1 MLWIVTSKFIGSMTQ
16 GLHYIEIEPSNLF
29 KYNSF
34 VTTSSE
40 FLKFIQRSRNS
51 VKSNIFVNLL
61 HKLITVIVIYFSLAS
76 SALISLFIG
85 CTPQGRSMTRRSIV
99 EEAKIQ
105 LDFTDRSTFWLL
117 QILQFK
123 KLNQIH
129 NKFSR

>member
-1 MLWIVTSKFIGSMTQ
+1 MTQ

-99 EEAKIQ
+99 EETQIQ
-105 LDFTDRSTFWLL
+105 LDFTEMSKDLRYRKRFTFSK
-117 QILQFK
+117 II
-123 KLNQIH
+123 NGCIH
-129 NKFSR
+129 Y